1 MATLSD
7 TLTMGIVLAVVLG
20 SLFFYLYTRLLQVEK
35 RISLTENILL
45 DLKMAT
51 ENTLMMMGSAPLPHG
66 GHMFSEQEEQMEHV
80 EAVSEAQP
88 LQEQEVEEIKEEDF
102 YKSVLQNTPVEP
114 TVAVTSTQVKQQM
127 DANYE
132 ALTKK
137 ELQEALKQRGITLPK
152 GAGRKEMIDVLK
164 KNAAS
169 SSTVT
174 SAPSLAAVSAP
185 SVLTVPEPGSES
197 ALSAMD
203 GAELI
208 E

>member
-51 ENTLMMMGSAPLPHG
+51 ENTLMMMGSAASG
-66 GHMFSEQEEQMEHV
+66 GIHMFSEQEDQTEHV

-102 YKSVLQNTPVEP
+102 YKSVLQNAPVEP
-114 TVAVTSTQVKQQM
+114 TVPAASTKM
-127 DANYE
+127 EANYE

-164 KNAAS
+164 KNTAALS
-169 SSTVT
+169 SVAATVP
-174 SAPSLAAVSAP
+174 APLAAP
-185 SVLTVPEPGSES
+185 LVPEPGSES

>member
-1 MATLSD
+1 MATISD
-7 TLTMGIVLAVVLG
+7 TLTMGIVLAVILG

-51 ENTLMMMGSAPLPHG
+51 ENTLLMMGSGSSNRFMG
-66 GHMFSEQEEQMEHV
+66 GNSDNENEQTEHV
-80 EAVSEAQP
+80 EATTDAQP
-88 LQEQEVEEIKEEDF
+88 LQEQEVEELKEEDF
-102 YKSVLQNTPVEP
+102 YKSVLQNAPVEP
-114 TVAVTSTQVKQQM
+114 TVTATAETKQSVKM

-137 ELQEALKQRGITLPK
+137 ELQEALKQRGLTLPK
-152 GAGRKEMIDVLK
+152 GAGRKEMIDTLK
-164 KNAAS
+164 KN
-169 SSTVT
+169 
-174 SAPSLAAVSAP
+174 PLAVQAQ
-185 SVLTVPEPGSES
+185 VPVEEEVKAGSES
-197 ALSAMD
+197 TLSAMD

>member
-1 MATLSD
+1 MATISD
-7 TLTMGIVLAVVLG
+7 TLTMGIVLAVILG

-51 ENTLMMMGSAPLPHG
+51 ENTLLMMGSGSG
-66 GHMFSEQEEQMEHV
+66 GRFVGGSEDHQTEHV
-80 EAVSEAQP
+80 EATTDAQP
-88 LQEQEVEEIKEEDF
+88 LQEQEVEELKEEDF
-102 YKSVLQNTPVEP
+102 YKSVLQNASVEP
-114 TVAVTSTQVKQQM
+114 TATVETKQSVKM

-137 ELQEALKQRGITLPK
+137 ELQEALKQRGLTLPK
-152 GAGRKEMIDVLK
+152 RAGRKEMIDTLK
-164 KNAAS
+164 KNPLQAQAQ
-169 SSTVT
+169 
-174 SAPSLAAVSAP
+174 APVEEEVKA
-185 SVLTVPEPGSES
+185 GSES
-197 ALSAMD
+197 TLSAMD

>member
-1 MATLSD
+1 MATISD
-7 TLTMGIVLAVVLG
+7 TLTMGIVLSVILG

-51 ENTLMMMGSAPLPHG
+51 ENTLLMMGSGSGNRFVG
-66 GHMFSEQEEQMEHV
+66 GSEDNQTEHV
-80 EAVSEAQP
+80 EATTDAQP
-88 LQEQEVEEIKEEDF
+88 LQEQEVEELKEEDF
-102 YKSVLQNTPVEP
+102 YKSVLQNASVEP
-114 TVAVTSTQVKQQM
+114 TATVETKQSVKM

-137 ELQEALKQRGITLPK
+137 ELQEALKQRGLTLPK
-152 GAGRKEMIDVLK
+152 GAGRKEMIDTLK
-164 KNAAS
+164 KNPLQ
-169 SSTVT
+169 
-174 SAPSLAAVSAP
+174 APLEEEVKA
-185 SVLTVPEPGSES
+185 GSES
-197 ALSAMD
+197 TLSAMD

>member
-1 MATLSD
+1 MATISD
-7 TLTMGIVLAVVLG
+7 TLTMGIVLSVILG

-51 ENTLMMMGSAPLPHG
+51 ENTLLMMGSG
-66 GHMFSEQEEQMEHV
+66 GRFVGGSEDNQTEHV
-80 EAVSEAQP
+80 EATTDAQP
-88 LQEQEVEEIKEEDF
+88 LQEQEVEELKEEDF
-102 YKSVLQNTPVEP
+102 YKSVLQNASVEP
-114 TVAVTSTQVKQQM
+114 TATVETKQSVKM

-137 ELQEALKQRGITLPK
+137 ELQEALKQRGLTLPK
-152 GAGRKEMIDVLK
+152 GAGRKEMIDTLK
-164 KNAAS
+164 KNPLQ
-169 SSTVT
+169 VQ
-174 SAPSLAAVSAP
+174 APVEEEVKA
-185 SVLTVPEPGSES
+185 GSES
-197 ALSAMD
+197 TLSAMD

>member
-51 ENTLMMMGSAPLPHG
+51 ENTLMMMGSAPSS
-66 GHMFSEQEEQMEHV
+66 HMFSEQEDQTEHI

-88 LQEQEVEEIKEEDF
+88 LQEQEVEEIREEDF

-114 TVAVTSTQVKQQM
+114 TVPAASTKM
-127 DANYE
+127 EANYE

-164 KNAAS
+164 KNTAASVATS
-169 SSTVT
+169 SSTVA
-174 SAPSLAAVSAP
+174 APVATVS
-185 SVLTVPEPGSES
+185 VPEPGSES

>member
-1 MATLSD
+1 
-7 TLTMGIVLAVVLG
+7 MGVVLAVVLG

-66 GHMFSEQEEQMEHV
+66 GHMFSEQEEQTEQV

-114 TVAVTSTQVKQQM
+114 TVASSVNTKVE
-127 DANYE
+127 ANYE

-137 ELQEALKQRGITLPK
+137 ELQELVKQRGLVVPK
-152 GAGRKEMIDVLK
+152 SAGRKELTDMLR
-164 KNAAS
+164 KNGAAQ
-169 SSTVT
+169 
-174 SAPSLAAVSAP
+174 APLVQPVAP
-185 SVLTVPEPGSES
+185 PPQPEAGSES
-197 ALSAMD
+197 TLSAMD